1 MWLKEEGFKD
11 LLKTWWEGF
20 NIRGSYSFILIE
32 KLKALKANLKRWTKK
47 VSGNVTVNKELA
59 LNQVAFWDAEEGTRV
74 LSLEEQFARLHG

>member
-1 MWLKEEGFKD
+1 MFTYQKK
-11 LLKTWWEGF
+11 KTWWEGF

-32 KLKALKANLKRWTKK
+32 KLKALKANLKRWNKK
-47 VSGNVTVNKELA
+47 VFGNVTVNKELA

>member
-32 KLKALKANLKRWTKK
+32 KLKALKANLKRWNKK
-47 VSGNVTVNKELA
+47 VFGNVTVNKELA

-74 LSLEEQFARLHG
+74 LYLEEQFARLHG

>member
-1 MWLKEEGFKD
+1 MWSKEESFKD

-32 KLKALKANLKRWTKK
+32 KLKALKANLKRWNKK

-59 LNQVAFWDAEEGTRV
+59 LNQVVFWDAEEGTRV

>member
-1 MWLKEEGFKD
+1 MWSKEEGFKD

-32 KLKALKANLKRWTKK
+32 KLKALKANLKRWNKK

-59 LNQVAFWDAEEGTRV
+59 LNQVVFWDAEEGTRV
-74 LSLEEQFARLHG
+74 LSLEEQFARLHD

>member
-32 KLKALKANLKRWTKK
+32 KLKALKANLKRWNKK
-47 VSGNVTVNKELA
+47 VFGNVTVNKELA

>member
-32 KLKALKANLKRWTKK
+32 KLKALKANLKRWNKK
-47 VSGNVTVNKELA
+47 VFGNVTVNKELA
-59 LNQVAFWDAEEGTRV
+59 LNQVAFWDAEEGTGV